1 MPDGCYELG
10 LACHEALR
18 LAWRHIRRPLDGAET
33 RLPCLQE
40 QKAFRNGKCAP
51 WGGVGGVGTNNKT
64 VHIVLQAN
72 DGLGIQYP
80 GPSLRVFVYYRLH
93 CSTKSRASLFIAG
106 EGRIA
111 ASVDVRGM

>member
-1 MPDGCYELG
+1 MAAHPATSGWRRDTITMFARTEGVSKWKMCTLG
-10 LACHEALR
+10 
-18 LAWRHIRRPLDGAET
+18 
-33 RLPCLQE
+33 
-40 QKAFRNGKCAP
+40 
-51 WGGVGGVGTNNKT
+51 GGVGTNNKT